1 MTERMKKSQTNKKAQ
16 KFLTMYVMLIVI
28 FLTMIMG
35 VEASNTYLSSFSMA
49 LDKLF
54 TYLVSKVMKFYH
66 V

>member
-35 VEASNTYLSSFSMA
+35 AEASNTYLSSFSMA